1 MPVRYKKVCQ
11 RNTEATRM
19 GTGMK
24 TSLRIFNATST
35 ALIGRKDIIILKRIG
50 GDDLEKVSRL

>member
-1 MPVRYKKVCQ
+1 
-11 RNTEATRM
+11 M

-24 TSLRIFNATST
+24 TSLRIFNATSA

-50 GDDLEKVSRL
+50 GDDLERVSRL